1 MLAHHQSGL
10 LNASEFGR
18 SLIEDDQ
25 LVFVRTEIKFGF
37 GELGPVCIGFEV
49 EVDGRTNVPHFL
61 GKSGL
66 ADLSRSQQRYCR
78 SLAQPINEFLL
89 DMALDRPCIIQFIFE
104 ICKVAPVKD
113 SSP

>member
-1 MLAHHQSGL
+1 M
-10 LNASEFGR
+10 N
-18 SLIEDDQ
+18 LIEDDQ

-49 EVDGRTNVPHFL
+49 EVDGRTNVPHLL

-78 SLAQPINEFLL
+78 SLAQPINELLL
-89 DMALDRPCIIQFIFE
+89 DMALDYPCIIQFIFE
-104 ICKVAPVKD
+104 ICKVVLPRIARPCHH
-113 SSP
+113 